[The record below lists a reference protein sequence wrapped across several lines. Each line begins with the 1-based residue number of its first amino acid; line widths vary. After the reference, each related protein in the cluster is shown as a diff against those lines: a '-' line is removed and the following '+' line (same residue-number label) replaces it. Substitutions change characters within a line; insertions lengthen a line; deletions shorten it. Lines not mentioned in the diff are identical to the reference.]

1 MKKKVSLIGGSGFLG
16 INIAKELYRRGFDI
30 IIYDLNKPKKLNIK
44 YKFEKG
50 NVLNLKNLIKKTKG
64 SNYLINLSGVADI
77 SYSSNNYIETINSN
91 VMGTLNTLETCKIN
105 KIRNYLFSSSV
116 YVYSNSGSFYKSSK
130 QAAECIIQEYC
141 KNFKINFK
149 ILRYGSLY
157 GEGSQDWNGIK
168 KYLIE
173 SLKYKKILYS
183 GSGKEIRQMIHIV
196 DACKL
201 SVDIMQ
207 NSKFNNKSITITGN
221 KSITSKEI
229 LSKIFKTSGLTEKII
244 FKNLKN
250 SLHYSKSPYTY
261 KPIKEIIIKPKK
273 DMNFELGLKNI
284 LKEIT

>member
-16 INIAKELYRRGFDI
+16 INLAKELHRRGFDI
-30 IIYDLNKPKKLNIK
+30 IIYDLHKPKKLNFK

-50 NVLNLKNLIKKTKG
+50 NVLNLKNLINKTKG

-77 SYSSNNYIETINSN
+77 SYSSKNYIETINSN

-173 SLKYKKILYS
+173 SLKNKKILYP
-183 GSGKEIRQMIHIV
+183 GSGKEIRQLIHIF

-221 KSITSKEI
+221 KSIKSKVI
-229 LSKIFKTSGLTEKII
+229 LSKIFKASGLTEKIVY
-244 FKNLKN
+244 KNLKN

-273 DMNFELGLKNI
+273 DMNFESGLKNI

>member
-1 MKKKVSLIGGSGFLG
+1 M
-16 INIAKELYRRGFDI
+16 
-30 IIYDLNKPKKLNIK
+30 
-44 YKFEKG
+44 
-50 NVLNLKNLIKKTKG
+50 NLKNLIKKTKG